1 MLDFQEMNK
10 VHSTNGFLPRF
21 SRLDKKYVLN
31 RVGIASGLP
40 LSQNGCNRL
49 YVFFWQK

>member
-10 VHSTNGFLPRF
+10 VHSANGFLARF

-31 RVGIASGLP
+31 KVQVI
-40 LSQNGCNRL
+40 
-49 YVFFWQK
+49 